1 MELLESDDPKAQLL
15 RKAQQQKDALHGDVK
30 VLSEKTEKV
39 VKTALIVGG
48 ALAAT
53 YLIYKL
59 LSSDG
64 GSKKK
69 KKVKLVRAATRE
81 EVDGEEVERGA
92 MSTSPFSGII
102 NKLGVVLA
110 TQASAFLLSLAKEKI
125 GEYLEKRE
133 EQKDNDV
140 DNL

>member
-15 RKAQQQKDALHGDVK
+15 RKAQQQKDALHGEVK
-30 VLSEKTEKV
+30 LLSDKTEKV
-39 VKTALIVGG
+39 VKTALVVGG

-64 GSKKK
+64 GTKKK
-69 KKVKLVRAATRE
+69 KKVKLVRATTHEEDDDQEQLVVRE
-81 EVDGEEVERGA
+81 
-92 MSTSPFSGII
+92 SPFGGII

-133 EQKDNDV
+133 EEKAKDA

>member
-1 MELLESDDPKAQLL
+1 MELLESDDPKAKLL

-30 VLSEKTEKV
+30 ILSEKTEKV

-59 LSSDG
+59 LSNDS

-69 KKVKLVRAATRE
+69 KKVKLIRATANEEDDNE
-81 EVDGEEVERGA
+81 EVVVR
-92 MSTSPFSGII
+92 TSPFSGII

-125 GEYLEKRE
+125 GEYMEKRE
-133 EQKDNDV
+133 EEKAKDV